1 MVSSSGGGKFGMK
14 IKIFMAVKR
23 LKGWHGITTSLEV
36 GTHNENVRTFCNFTF
51 SMAKGGPIDVMAVR
65 EHRPDIDVTNHN
77 RIYYELWKNYVEESN
92 SAKRRTGEPAKAF
105 NLKLHFPLCNSQ
117 SPQVLS
123 FLSPRVWAL
132 NHRSHFDSFHQLE
145 FTIRS
150 LLINFIRKKVEKEEV
165 HNSFGRQN

>member
-1 MVSSSGGGKFGMK
+1 MK

-23 LKGWHGITTSLEV
+23 LKGWNGITTSLEV

-77 RIYYELWKNYVEESN
+77 RIYYDLWKNYVEESN

-105 NLKLHFPLCNSQ
+105 NLKLHCVILNPLK
-117 SPQVLS
+117 
-123 FLSPRVWAL
+123 FLAFCHHESGHLITEAT
-132 NHRSHFDSFHQLE
+132 S
-145 FTIRS
+145 IRS
-150 LLINFIRKKVEKEEV
+150 TSWNLP
-165 HNSFGRQN
+165 SDPS